1 MTVSSLPPK
10 TQPSPRPAW
19 QRWAHENLFSSPWN
33 SFLTV
38 IAFAFVVWV
47 AYSLSVWAFTQARW
61 PVIPANFRILM
72 VGSYPNEQMWRVWM
86 TLLMVSLTAGVQWA
100 AISRGLPLFRREG
113 VPAWPFVVAVLIAV
127 FTAVTQA
134 GWPSGLLVPASVVAL
149 LVGFFAARAAG
160 AISGTALNLVWAA
173 LFLIALVILNWDFG
187 SGGVQ
192 TKAFG
197 GLLLTLL
204 LSIVG
209 IVASFPLGVLLAVGR
224 TSAYPIIS
232 AICTVFIEAVRGTP
246 LVVVLFIAQLF
257 VPLLLGGVNIDPV
270 IRAMVGIT
278 IFSAAYLAENVRG
291 GLQSVPGGQIE
302 AARAIGLSGTQT
314 LLLIVL
320 PQALK
325 AVLPV
330 LTGQFIALL
339 KDTSLVT
346 IIGLKDL
353 TGIAEAIRANPDW
366 IGRSNELYFTISV
379 IYFILSYAISLAARR
394 LEKQL
399 NTNR

>member
-1 MTVSSLPPK
+1 
-10 TQPSPRPAW
+10 
-19 QRWAHENLFSSPWN
+19 
-33 SFLTV
+33 
-38 IAFAFVVWV
+38 
-47 AYSLSVWAFTQARW
+47 
-61 PVIPANFRILM
+61 
-72 VGSYPNEQMWRVWM
+72 
-86 TLLMVSLTAGVQWA
+86 
-100 AISRGLPLFRREG
+100 
-113 VPAWPFVVAVLIAV
+113 
-127 FTAVTQA
+127 
-134 GWPSGLLVPASVVAL
+134 
-149 LVGFFAARAAG
+149 
-160 AISGTALNLVWAA
+160 
-173 LFLIALVILNWDFG
+173 
-187 SGGVQ
+187 
-192 TKAFG
+192 
-197 GLLLTLL
+197 L

-270 IRAMVGIT
+270 VRAMVGIT

>member
-1 MTVSSLPPK
+1 MTVSSVPPK
-10 TQPSPRPAW
+10 PQPSPRPAW
-19 QRWAHENLFSSPWN
+19 QRWARENLFSSPWN

-72 VGSYPNEQMWRVWM
+72 VGSYPNEQMWRVWT
-86 TLLMVSLTAGVQWA
+86 TLLLVSLTAGAQWA

-113 VPAWPFVVAVLIAV
+113 VPAWPFVVVVLIAL
-127 FTAVTQA
+127 FTAVTQT
-134 GWPSGLLVPASVVAL
+134 GWPSGLLVPASVAAL
-149 LVGFFAARAAG
+149 LIGFFGARAVG
-160 AISGTALNLVWAA
+160 AVSGNALNFVWAA
-173 LFLIALVILNWDFG
+173 LFVIALVILNWDFG

>member
-1 MTVSSLPPK
+1 MRVSS
-10 TQPSPRPAW
+10 SPTAPVRTAPAW
-19 QRWAHENLFSSPWN
+19 QRWARENLFSSPWN
-33 SFLTV
+33 SVLTLASIV
-38 IAFAFVVWV
+38 FVVWV
-47 AYSLSVWAFTQARW
+47 VSSLSLWAFTQARW
-61 PVIPANFRILM
+61 AVIPANFRILM
-72 VGSYPNEQMWRVWM
+72 VGPFPAEQIWRVWAV
-86 TLLMVSLTAGVQWA
+86 LVLVSLLAGVQWGS
-100 AISRGLPLFRREG
+100 ISRGLRLFQKDG
-113 VPAWPFVVAVLIAV
+113 VPAWPFVTALLIAV

-134 GWPSGLLVPASVVAL
+134 GWPSGLLVPLSVLAL
-149 LVGFFAARAAG
+149 MLGFFAARAAG
-160 AISGTALNLVWAA
+160 VISSRALNIAWAVA
-173 LFLIALVILNWDFG
+173 FVVALVILNWNFG
-187 SGGVQ
+187 SGGVS
-192 TKAFG
+192 TRAFG

-224 TSAYPIIS
+224 ISAYPIIS
-232 AICTVFIEAVRGTP
+232 AICTVFIETVRGTP

-270 IRAMVGIT
+270 LRAMVGIT

-291 GLQSVPGGQIE
+291 GLQSVPFGQVE
-302 AARAIGLSGTQT
+302 AARAVGLSGTQT
-314 LLLIVL
+314 LALIVL

-353 TGIAEAIRANPDW
+353 TGIAEGIRANPDW

-379 IYFILSYAISLAARR
+379 IYFIFSYAISIAARR
-394 LEKQL
+394 LERQL

>member
-1 MTVSSLPPK
+1 MTVSSS
-10 TQPSPRPAW
+10 TPRPQQSVPAW
-19 QRWAHENLFSSPWN
+19 QRWARENLFSSPWN
-33 SFLTV
+33 GFLTLV
-38 IAFAFVVWV
+38 SLAFVVWIV
-47 AYSLSVWAFTQARW
+47 SSLATWAFTQARW
-61 PVIPANFRILM
+61 AVIPANFRILM
-72 VGSYPNEQMWRVWM
+72 VGPFPIEQMWRVW
-86 TLLMVSLTAGVQWA
+86 TALVVVSLMAGLQWGAVSRGAALFRPGGVPPWPFITAG
-100 AISRGLPLFRREG
+100 
-113 VPAWPFVVAVLIAV
+113 LIAV

-149 LVGFFAARAAG
+149 MVGFFAARAVG
-160 AISGTALNLVWAA
+160 GISSRALNFVWFGVFA
-173 LFLIALVILNWDFG
+173 LAMVILNWDFG

-192 TKAFG
+192 TRAFG

-209 IVASFPLGVLLAVGR
+209 IVASFPIGVLLAVGR
-224 TSAYPIIS
+224 TSDYPIIS

-270 IRAMVGIT
+270 VRAMVGIT

-291 GLQSVPGGQIE
+291 GLQSVPFGQVE

-314 LLLIVL
+314 LILIVL

-353 TGIAEAIRANPDW
+353 TGIAEAVRANPDW

-379 IYFILSYAISLAARR
+379 IYFMFSYAISMAARR
-394 LEKQL
+394 LERQL
-399 NTNR
+399 NTNG

>member
-1 MTVSSLPPK
+1 MTVSTTTPRPP
-10 TQPSPRPAW
+10 SSIPAW
-19 QRWAHENLFSSPWN
+19 QRWARENLFSSPWN
-33 SFLTV
+33 GVLT
-38 IAFAFVVWV
+38 IGSLAFVIWV
-47 AYSLSVWAFTQARW
+47 VSSLGIWAFTQARW
-61 PVIPANFRILM
+61 PVIPSNLRILM
-72 VGSYPNEQMWRVWM
+72 VGPFPAEQMWRVW
-86 TLLMVSLTAGVQWA
+86 TVLVMVSLLAGLQWGS
-100 AISRGLPLFRREG
+100 ISRGAPLFRAGG
-113 VPAWPFVVAVLIAV
+113 VPAWPFVVAALIAV
-127 FTAVTQA
+127 FSAVTQA
-134 GWPSGLLVPASVVAL
+134 GWPSGLLVPVSVIAL
-149 LVGFFAARAAG
+149 MLGFFTARGVG
-160 AISGTALNLVWAA
+160 AISSRALNIVWVVVFAV
-173 LFLIALVILNWDFG
+173 ALVILNWDFG
-187 SGGVQ
+187 SGSVS
-192 TKAFG
+192 TRAFG

-209 IVASFPLGVLLAVGR
+209 IVASFPIGVLLAVGR
-224 TSAYPIIS
+224 TSDYPIIS

-257 VPLLLGGVNIDPV
+257 VPLLLGGANIDPV

-291 GLQSVPGGQIE
+291 GLQSVPSGQIE
-302 AARAIGLSGTQT
+302 AARAVGLSGTQT

-353 TGIAEAIRANPDW
+353 TGIAEGIRANPDW

-379 IYFILSYAISLAARR
+379 IYFIFSYAISLAARR

-399 NTNR
+399 DTNR

>member
-1 MTVSSLPPK
+1 MTVSNVPPQ
-10 TQPSPRPAW
+10 TQPSPAPAW
-19 QRWAHENLFSSPWN
+19 QRWARENLFSSPWN
-33 SFLTV
+33 SFLTLV
-38 IAFAFVVWV
+38 ALVFVVWV
-47 AYSLSVWAFTQARW
+47 VWNLTVWAFTQARW

-72 VGSYPNEQMWRVWM
+72 VGSYPNEQMWRVWT
-86 TLLMVSLTAGVQWA
+86 TLVLVSLTAGVQWA
-100 AISRGLPLFRREG
+100 AISRGLGLWRRDG
-113 VPAWPFVVAVLIAV
+113 VPAWPFVTVALIAL

-134 GWPSGLLVPASVVAL
+134 GWPSGLLVPLSVAAL
-149 LVGFFAARAAG
+149 MVGFFVARAAG
-160 AISGTALNLVWAA
+160 AISGSALNFVWAA
-173 LFLIALVILNWDFG
+173 VFLVALVILNWNFG
-187 SGGVQ
+187 SGGVE
-192 TKAFG
+192 TRAFG

-224 TSAYPIIS
+224 TSDYPIIS

-302 AARAIGLSGTQT
+302 AARAVGLSGTQT

-366 IGRSNELYFTISV
+366 IGRSNELYFTISL
-379 IYFILSYAISLAARR
+379 IYFILSYAISMAARR